1 MWLRNCARQLYCI
14 NDRCFESAS
23 AAGRYLM
30 ELSSRGEV
38 VTITHRLDM
47 EACFTS
53 GTKKA

>member
-1 MWLRNCARQLYCI
+1 
-14 NDRCFESAS
+14 
-23 AAGRYLM
+23 M